1 MGCQGV
7 NGAARRRENQQV
19 VAITTVVTSQS
30 TGAPTHYDP
39 VRRSVSSAV
48 ISATPQFYSL

>member
-19 VAITTVVTSQS
+19 VAMTTVVTSQS
-30 TGAPTHYDP
+30 TGAPTHY
-39 VRRSVSSAV
+39 AV
-48 ISATPQFYSL
+48 IGATPQFCSL